1 MQRIWKHVRGWRV
14 GVVVAVVWMAVAH
27 GFLAWF
33 AASCDASLSGL
44 GDDREEYIELA
55 EKEL

>member
-1 MQRIWKHVRGWRV
+1 M
-14 GVVVAVVWMAVAH
+14 VVAVVWMAVAH

-44 GDDREEYIELA
+44 GDDREEYIELV
-55 EKEL
+55 EKELQDLLEGRE